1 MKKIIVTLSVLAFS
15 VSIYAQKFAI
25 VDTEYILGKIP
36 EYQIA
41 QDRINDISV
50 EWQKEIEGKFA
61 EIDKLYKAFQAESV
75 MLPEEMKTKREN
87 EITLK
92 EKEVKELQKK
102 RFGKD
107 GDVSKKRQELI
118 KPIQDRIYAA
128 VEEIATKS
136 NYATVFDK
144 ASGLSMLYVNPKNDI
159 SDDILENLGYN
170 KNVTNSKSNG
180 SNSSNSNSKSNSNS
194 NSNSNIKKK

>member
-1 MKKIIVTLSVLAFS
+1 MKKIIVTLSVLIFTVTS
-15 VSIYAQKFAI
+15 FAQKFAV

-87 EITLK
+87 EITQK

-118 KPIQDRIYAA
+118 KPIQDRVYAA

-136 NYATVFDK
+136 NYAVIFDK
-144 ASGLSMLYVNPKNDI
+144 ANGLTMLYVNPKNEI
-159 SDDILENLGYN
+159 SDDVLENLGYSP
-170 KNVTNSKSNG
+170 KSTNT
-180 SNSSNSNSKSNSNS
+180 NSNSTNN
-194 NSNSNIKKK
+194 KKK

>member
-1 MKKIIVTLSVLAFS
+1 MKKIIVTLSILVFS
-15 VSIYAQKFAI
+15 VTAFAQKFAI

-50 EWQKEIEGKFA
+50 EWQKEIEKKFT
-61 EIDKLYKAFQAESV
+61 EIDKLYKAFQAEAV
-75 MLPEEMKTKREN
+75 MLPEEMKSKREN
-87 EITLK
+87 EIIQK
-92 EKEVKELQKK
+92 EKEAKELQKK

-107 GDVSKKRQELI
+107 GDVSKKRQELV

-136 NYATVFDK
+136 NYAVIFDK

-159 SDDILENLGYN
+159 SDDVLESLGY
-170 KNVTNSKSNG
+170 
-180 SNSSNSNSKSNSNS
+180 
-194 NSNSNIKKK
+194 KK

>member
-1 MKKIIVTLSVLAFS
+1 MKNLIATISILIFS
-15 VSIYAQKFAI
+15 LTSYAQKFAI
-25 VDTEYILGKIP
+25 VDTDYILGKIP

-50 EWQKEIEGKFA
+50 EWQKEIEAKFA
-61 EIDKLYKAFQAESV
+61 EIDKLYKTFQAESV

-87 EITLK
+87 EIIQK
-92 EKEVKELQKK
+92 EKEAKELQKK

-107 GDVSKKRQELI
+107 GDLSKKRQELV

-128 VEEIATKS
+128 IEELATKS
-136 NYATVFDK
+136 SYAVVFDK

-159 SDDILENLGYN
+159 SDDVLDILGY
-170 KNVTNSKSNG
+170 
-180 SNSSNSNSKSNSNS
+180 
-194 NSNSNIKKK
+194 KK